1 MLALRDRLAADGTP
15 LRSLAHVTGGG
26 LPGNLPRALPEGLG
40 ARLDPS
46 AWPLSSVH
54 RLVAGL
60 AGMDG
65 PELRATLNG
74 GLGMVAIVPRE
85 AMTSAVAFLAARDLP
100 AWVIGEVVPVGDLG
114 GARYAELG
122 VEVGAVRG

>member
-1 MLALRDRLAADGTP
+1 M
-15 LRSLAHVTGGG
+15 
-26 LPGNLPRALPEGLG
+26 
-40 ARLDPS
+40 
-46 AWPLSSVH
+46 SSVH

-60 AGMDG
+60 AGMDE

-85 AMTSAVAFLAARDLP
+85 AMTSAVGFLAARDLP

-114 GARYAELG
+114 GARYAELD
-122 VEVGAVRG
+122 VEIDAIHG